1 MLIIGIVLF
10 TSLKGISQDEQSI
23 IDSLQSALKKVNQ
36 LPTSETND
44 TLKVT
49 ILQGLVENIYE
60 DNVWI
65 KYNTSIKS
73 LSKRLLHSKNKK
85 IKELA
90 ESAYALSLNDEGIY
104 ESNKGNNVL
113 AKKLFFTSAEQL
125 NKLNDHEN
133 FAMAL
138 NNIGYAYKA
147 DGDLVKALD
156 FYLRSLK
163 IREDIKDESGIAMSL
178 NNIGLVYDMQ
188 GNIKL
193 AKDYYLRCSEILEK
207 HGDKYQ
213 LSSTLNNLANI
224 YSRERYFNKAI
235 ELYVRSK
242 MLQKSIGDINGEAY
256 TYVNMGT
263 VYQSISK
270 NDEAIAYYKK
280 GLELFKSLKFN
291 EGIAWGFINLGNIHL
306 AIGKYKESKHF
317 LDSAT
322 YYSNILNQP
331 ELIQKT
337 EDSYYQLDSARGN
350 FIGAFEHYKKYIF
363 YRDSITNNES
373 QKRNIKQQL
382 NYEFDK
388 KEAVLKEQQLKEK
401 IITEERSRKQQL
413 IIWVVIIILA
423 LVFFFTLFILRTLS
437 LTKKQKTIIEKQ
449 KELVEEKQKEILD
462 SIRYA
467 KRIQEALLTS
477 QNYIE
482 RNLQRLKQQ
491 WC

>member
-23 IDSLQSALKKVNQ
+23 IDSLQLALKKLNQ
-36 LPTSETND
+36 LPTSEAND
-44 TLKVT
+44 TLKID
-49 ILQGLVENIYE
+49 ILEALVENIYE
-60 DNVWI
+60 DEVWI
-65 KYNTSIKS
+65 TYNTSAKS
-73 LSKRLLHSKNKK
+73 IAKRLLPSKNKK
-85 IKELA
+85 IKERAAL
-90 ESAYALSLNDEGIY
+90 AYALAINDEGIY

-113 AKKLFFTSAEQL
+113 AKELFFTSAEQL
-125 NKLNDHEN
+125 EKLNNQEN
-133 FAMAL
+133 LAMAL

-156 FYLRSLK
+156 FYLKSLK
-163 IREDIKDESGIAMSL
+163 IREDINDESGIAMSL
-178 NNIGLVYDMQ
+178 NNIGLVYDVQ

-193 AKDYYLRCSEILEK
+193 AKDYYLRCSKILEK

-235 ELYVRSK
+235 ELYARSK

-263 VYQSISK
+263 VYQSLSK
-270 NDEAIAYYKK
+270 NNEAIAYYKK

-306 AIGKYKESKHF
+306 AVGKYKESKHF

-331 ELIQKT
+331 ELIQRT
-337 EDSYYQLDSARGN
+337 ENFYYQLDSARGN
-350 FIGAFEHYKKYIF
+350 FVGAFEHYKKFIF

-373 QKRNIKQQL
+373 QKRNIQQQL

-401 IITEERSRKQQL
+401 IITEEKSRKQQL
-413 IIWVVIIILA
+413 IIWVVIIILV
-423 LVFFFTLFILRTLS
+423 LVFFFTLFILRTLRV
-437 LTKKQKTIIEKQ
+437 TQKQKTIIEKQ
-449 KELVEEKQKEILD
+449 KEVVEEKQKEILD

-467 KRIQEALLTS
+467 KRIQEAIMTS
-477 QNYIE
+477 QAYIE
-482 RNLQRLKQQ
+482 RNIKRLKND
-491 WC
+491 